1 MGWSGGRVGTYITR
15 SIKATE
21 NIYIN
26 KWKNIEKHISRLNF
40 GLILH
45 MGLCQNGAKT
55 VPFFPSEPIPC
66 GLPGPGPQRKSAE
79 TSGTQGSSDQVIRV
93 SYV

>member
-1 MGWSGGRVGTYITR
+1 MEKYRKAYISSKFR
-15 SIKATE
+15 FDSSYGAMPK
-21 NIYIN
+21 
-26 KWKNIEKHISRLNF
+26 R
-40 GLILH
+40 
-45 MGLCQNGAKT
+45 CQNGA
-55 VPFFPSEPIPC
+55 FFPSEPIPC